1 MNDKSNLR
9 PRQKP
14 ITDAE
19 ALRRAQRHIEILI
32 ILANGCKEHTT
43 YRGKM
48 RASTDC
54 RVCGELYRLRQQLI
68 REGVIDCER

>member
-1 MNDKSNLR
+1 MPPAFSMQEAIDN
-9 PRQKP
+9 
-14 ITDAE
+14 TE
-19 ALRRAQRHIEILI
+19 ALRRANRHIEILV

-48 RASTDC
+48 KVVTDC
-54 RVCGELYRLRQQLI
+54 KRCNEIYGLRQRLI